1 MERMAHG
8 TVLPLPD
15 STSHRLTS
23 DKTFPLSAHMPPPP
37 LENGA
42 IAYFPGLLGAP
53 DEIIYENAL

>member
-8 TVLPLPD
+8 TVVPLPD
-15 STSHRLTS
+15 STSNRLTL
-23 DKTFPLSAHMPPPP
+23 DKTFPLSAHMPPP